1 MGFCWN
7 NDKDNKI
14 NEIGLGRSRLYNK
27 GNFYAIAIGGVI
39 DNKII
44 VNKEIMKFIF
54 LYIFI
59 FVFIK

>member
-7 NDKDNKI
+7 NDKDYKI

-44 VNKEIMKFIF
+44 VNKEIMKNYFF
-54 LYIFI
+54 
-59 FVFIK
+59 